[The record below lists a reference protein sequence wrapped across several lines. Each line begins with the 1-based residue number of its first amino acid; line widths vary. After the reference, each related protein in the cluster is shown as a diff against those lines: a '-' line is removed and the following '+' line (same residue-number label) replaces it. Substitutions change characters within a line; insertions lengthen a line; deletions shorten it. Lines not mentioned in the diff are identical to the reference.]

1 MTLKLCT
8 VGKARPVQ
16 PPEPGQAPKI
26 QVKIQ
31 TFAADLADIQAFL
44 SISFSTSR
52 TRNVKNFLESA
63 LASLSVSFE
72 FNLLDQIEKVD
83 YLLLQSH
90 IKRILRH
97 EDAAT
102 KKCNLAKELG
112 LFGDWSS
119 QCIDFV
125 ETRHD
130 VGQQSGKEIATVFQN
145 AKKGIDD
152 LLSVIHSEERFEGGK
167 ERFVLFWSISKFEE
181 LTRALEEAVGF
192 YRGYDP
198 VITWWIEEPWKS
210 LKSKLFTLTSVI
222 SKKVGIDGPSS
233 ADDIV
238 GDPIGRKAL
247 LEELETEWIAYT
259 PEELIRIGEL
269 ELEWCE
275 KEMNKASRALGFDS
289 SQSAL
294 EHVKNKFVEPGEQIH
309 VSAHR
314 LPPALSNKN

>member
-1 MTLKLCT
+1 
-8 VGKARPVQ
+8 
-16 PPEPGQAPKI
+16 
-26 QVKIQ
+26 
-31 TFAADLADIQAFL
+31 
-44 SISFSTSR
+44 
-52 TRNVKNFLESA
+52 
-63 LASLSVSFE
+63 
-72 FNLLDQIEKVD
+72 
-83 YLLLQSH
+83 
-90 IKRILRH
+90 
-97 EDAAT
+97 
-102 KKCNLAKELG
+102 
-112 LFGDWSS
+112 
-119 QCIDFV
+119 
-125 ETRHD
+125 
-130 VGQQSGKEIATVFQN
+130 
-145 AKKGIDD
+145 
-152 LLSVIHSEERFEGGK
+152 
-167 ERFVLFWSISKFEE
+167 VLFWSISRFEE